1 MYKETKVT
9 SKYQTSIPK
18 DVRKF
23 LGVKPGKGVEWSIV
37 RGMVIVDAKK
47 KVENPVKFLTS
58 QIKTSL
64 DAVKLVREAR
74 KPPKIRQGVRKDS
87 P

>member
-1 MYKETKVT
+1 MPKETKVT

-18 DVRKF
+18 DVRKA
-23 LGVKPGKGVEWSIV
+23 LGIKPGEEVEWSIV
-37 RGMVIVDAKK
+37 RGMVVVDAKK

-58 QIKTSL
+58 QIKIDM

-74 KPPKIRQGVRKDS
+74 DEFR
-87 P
+87 